1 MSYENPDALVTTDWL
16 ADRLDAPDVR
26 IVDASWHM
34 PSAGRNARAEFDETR
49 IPGAV
54 YFDIDE
60 IKDAENPLPHML
72 PSPEKFSARMR
83 AMGLGDGNRVVVYD
97 STGVSAAARV
107 WWMFRVFG
115 HADVAVLDGGLQ
127 KWLAEERPVTGAPGE
142 VRERQ
147 FTARVNTLLAR
158 DYAQMRANVD
168 SRAEQVLDARS
179 PGRFNAT
186 DPEPRAE
193 LPGGHIPGS
202 LNLPFP
208 KVMDFANKTM
218 LPAEGIRGAFEDAG
232 VDLSRP
238 MVTSCGSGVT
248 AAILTLA
255 LYLIGHEQVALFDGS
270 WTEWAGHPDSPIET

>member
-1 MSYENPDALVTTDWL
+1 MSYIKPEALVTTDWL
-16 ADRLDAPDVR
+16 ADHLEAPDVR

-34 PSAGRNARAEFDETR
+34 PSTNRNARAEFEAAH

-60 IKDAENPLPHML
+60 IKDAGNPLPHML
-72 PSPEKFSARMR
+72 PSPEKFSSRMR
-83 AMGLGDGNRVVVYD
+83 GMGLGDGNRVVVYD

-115 HADVAVLDGGLQ
+115 HEDVAVLDGGLQ
-127 KWLAEERPVTGAPGE
+127 KWLSEGRPVTDAPGE
-142 VRERQ
+142 SRERH
-147 FTARVNTLLAR
+147 FTARVNTFLAR
-158 DYAQMRANVD
+158 DYAQMRANLD
-168 SRAEQVLDARS
+168 SRAEQILDARS

-186 DPEPRAE
+186 EPEPRPG

-202 LNLPFP
+202 LNVAFP
-208 KVMDFANKTM
+208 KVMELANKTM
-218 LPAEGIRGAFEDAG
+218 LSAGGIRGAFEDAG
-232 VDLSRP
+232 VDLSKP

-255 LYLIGHEQVALFDGS
+255 LYLIGKDQVAVFDGS
-270 WTEWAGHPDSPIET
+270 WTEWASNPDSPIET